1 MSIRIAIRD
10 TCRGLYSGLRE
21 MISSG
26 GGVHYEGVFH
36 GMPLRDFIGV
46 MLIRIAIRDICCGL
60 YNGLRGSTSLGGG
73 VHYEGVFHGMPL
85 RDVIA

>member
-1 MSIRIAIRD
+1 
-10 TCRGLYSGLRE
+10 
-21 MISSG
+21 
-26 GGVHYEGVFH
+26 
-36 GMPLRDFIGV
+36 V

-85 RDVIA
+85 RDAIA